1 MNPKPPPPR
10 PPARVQKAPTTAL
23 PAMNDKAAK
32 NGGSPGG
39 VVPCKIKTYFAAMLY
54 KVDEKNQET
63 PAGNVT
69 LSLKITELGDVDK
82 VTADAQ
88 SPGMGRSLPPGG
100 KGDVLQ
106 MPHDTDVYEA

>member
-1 MNPKPPPPR
+1 MNPSPPPK
-10 PPARVQKAPTTAL
+10 KAPTTAL

-39 VVPCKIKTYFAAMLY
+39 VTPCKLKTYFAVMLY
-54 KVDEKNQET
+54 KVDEKDQET

-88 SPGMGRSLPPGG
+88 SPVMVRSLTPGG

-106 MPHDTDVYEA
+106 MTHDTDVYEAIGDFQ